1 MPFYD
6 VDRNNVESVYLLLHT
21 LETVTVLPEKRAS
34 AADLIVNV
42 KRAIRSFN
50 RNSTTSAHIVKDYGI
65 DGYIEL
71 YRFPDWLDAAS
82 KDEVESYFD
91 SHRREYYTPAPTIA
105 PGSGSRTGAS
115 CFADMAIGTPTTLS
129 ALMFERR

>member
-1 MPFYD
+1 MSFYD

-71 YRFPDWLDAAS
+71 VQLPEELDGVHKEIAADWFRANRYLEFFPTPYDCSGQKFTNWFKL
-82 KDEVESYFD
+82 F
-91 SHRREYYTPAPTIA
+91 RRL
-105 PGSGSRTGAS
+105 GHW
-115 CFADMAIGTPTTLS
+115 FAYHSVSIDV
-129 ALMFERR
+129 

>member
-91 SHRREYYTPAPTIA
+91 SHRREYYTPQRLRLHRAAVHELVQAVSPTW
-105 PGSGSRTGAS
+105 PLVRLPL
-115 CFADMAIGTPTTLS
+115 C
-129 ALMFERR
+129 RR

>member
-1 MPFYD
+1 MSFYD
-6 VDRNNVESVYLLLHT
+6 VDLNNVESVYLLLHT

-91 SHRREYYTPAPTIA
+91 SHRREYYTPSAYDC
-105 PGSGSRTGAS
+105 TGQRFTNW
-115 CFADMAIGTPTTLS
+115 CKLF
-129 ALMFERR
+129 RRHGHWYAYHSVGVDV